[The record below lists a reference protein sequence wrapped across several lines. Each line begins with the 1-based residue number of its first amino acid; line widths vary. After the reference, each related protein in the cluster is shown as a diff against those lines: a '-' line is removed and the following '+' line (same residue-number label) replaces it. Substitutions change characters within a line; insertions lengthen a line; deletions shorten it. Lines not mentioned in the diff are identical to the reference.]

1 MMGCG
6 RAAPAWLQVVGG
18 LWAVW
23 ALVAPRPV
31 GGYNL
36 SPAHSRRMDGPPNS
50 HFGFSVALWSDDAS
64 VKRVVVGAPRGR
76 NGTSGR
82 GQVTLGNIFFCDVDG
97 PVVCR
102 PDARLPTVS
111 TADFSEAALNVL
123 GDPQVTAELEEK
135 KAGLGRPKNVMG
147 FGHSLSTLKQDVSLL
162 AACAPRYPRYES
174 ASVEVRGACFVRTS
188 PDSDPKTHLPF
199 PHRTPI
205 LNTIQNA
212 MLGFSAA
219 LDDTGSY
226 VVMGGPTAF
235 NGEGMVFSSS
245 IKARGGRP
253 ANRLS
258 SGLQEPKNLDHTDSY
273 EGWALVLGNFDNGSH
288 SIAVSTV
295 NYGSYIGRVNI
306 YPKAMTA
313 NIRPIYTVYGQ
324 EVGAHFGYCLGSADV
339 DGDGAADLLVGAP
352 LSAGGVAGSLLPDA
366 GKVYVYYAP
375 MVKAVDKRPPTQLTG
390 VEAWGRF
397 GAAITSLGDIDQD
410 EYHDIAVAAPYAGV
424 NGQGAVYVFNGG
436 VDGLRLPHSQVIEA
450 SIFSGMMRGFGFSLD
465 GGLDIDDNG
474 YPDLIIGA
482 VESDTA
488 LLIRSAPVIRLVGSV
503 TFASETIM
511 AEDNSC
517 EVEAAGYRSFKGV
530 CFNLEVDLTYDTH
543 KKFNDLRMQF
553 KIVLKGPEDNS
564 LFGFKINNDHRYAPV
579 RTVNFRDKRS
589 PWSVQAFYKRVRSN
603 IGQSLSASVT
613 VSLVPAADDGKDE
626 VTIVPPVLDAASAT
640 FTTNTTLLCHDNT
653 TCFAQP
659 DLQIVAYTRPVT
671 LGKDLVEVEVEL
683 TVKDDPGYKVEVE
696 IRHPEG
702 LEFQRVEGEGRI
714 PSCSYHQLVNQIAD
728 SLTCIFEFIDA
739 DEMESFTLHFA
750 YDAAQMLAYLTSRSS
765 SALQLTL
772 GVTSDTEAE
781 TNAHNN
787 HVTVSVPVVLKAILY
802 TKAYSVLESATVVVN
817 QTTSSQELQKAKKD
831 PDTSFPVNKLGPH
844 LLHEF
849 SLTNR
854 GPSPVFGARLV
865 FQLPLYHD
873 DQLLTYHMEQPTVI
887 PSQVTC
893 SILPANPFH
902 LQPSVAQETG
912 VFKTTDSD
920 STTVGPDNTTVFPV
934 TSFTPQ
940 DTLTDGANATDG
952 REIRRRHVL
961 PQEYDEAAYML
972 TNQSV
977 VASPAPNHTTQL
989 RDKRLYSKDDHI
1001 KPLFCNLTKCI
1012 LTCEVGL
1019 LEAEATVSV
1028 SFSSHLITAAVSE
1041 MPVRSVSVASEM
1053 LVEVKQTNTTIINPR
1068 VTAVTQIFLQK
1079 PQKPQSFR
1087 DVPLWILLLAV
1098 AFAVLLVILIV
1109 FGLSKAG
1116 FFKRN
1121 RPPTAPK
1128 RKSLLQPSTQAVT
1141 HSDYEDD

>member
-6 RAAPAWLQVVGG
+6 RAAPAWLKVVGG

-102 PDARLPTVS
+102 PDARLPTVA
-111 TADFSEAALNVL
+111 TADFSEAALDVL

-147 FGHSLSTLKQDVSLL
+147 FGHSLSTLKQEASLL
-162 AACAPRYPRYES
+162 AACAPRYPRYEDS
-174 ASVEVRGACFVRTS
+174 SIQVRGACYITSS
-188 PDSDPKTHLPF
+188 PDSPPKLLLPCSN
-199 PHRTPI
+199 PAAQ
-205 LNTIQNA
+205 LNTFQDA

-219 LDDTGSY
+219 LDDTGSR
-226 VVMGGPTAF
+226 VVMGGPTAYS
-235 NGEGMVFSSS
+235 GEGMVFSSA

-313 NIRPIYTVYGQ
+313 NIRPLYTVYGQ

-352 LSAGGVAGSLLPDA
+352 LSAGGVSGSLLPDA

-410 EYHDIAVAAPYAGV
+410 GYHDIAVAAPYAGV
-424 NGQGAVYVFNGG
+424 DGQGAVYVFNGG

-450 SIFSGMMRGFGFSLD
+450 SVFSGKMRGFGFSLD

-482 VESDTA
+482 AESDTA

-553 KIVLKGPEDNS
+553 KMVLNGPEDNS

-739 DEMESFTLHFA
+739 DEMESFTLHFS

-765 SALQLTL
+765 AALQLTL

-893 SILPANPFH
+893 SILPTNPFH
-902 LQPSVAQETG
+902 LQLSNTSPRDNTSPRENT
-912 VFKTTDSD
+912 SP
-920 STTVGPDNTTVFPV
+920 PDNTSPRDNTWRLSINTVAGNAV
-934 TSFTPQ
+934 ANTSRDFLP
-940 DTLTDGANATDG
+940 G
-952 REIRRRHVL
+952 RRRRQIL
-961 PQEYDEAAYML
+961 SREAQVGSFEL
-972 TNQSV
+972 TSQSLEWSS
-977 VASPAPNHTTQL
+977 AHMAT
-989 RDKRLYSKDDHI
+989 RLQDHERSYYSKDVPS
-1001 KPLFCNLTKCI
+1001 KTLACNLTRCSV
-1012 LTCEVGL
+1012 LCEVGL

-1041 MPVRSVSVASEM
+1041 MPYRSLSVVSWMSAELDQDNS
-1053 LVEVKQTNTTIINPR
+1053 TIINPL
-1068 VTAVTQIFLQK
+1068 TNAVTQVFLQRALERR
-1079 PQKPQSFR
+1079 SLL
-1087 DVPLWILLLAV
+1087 DVPLWILLVAV
-1098 AFAVLLVILIV
+1098 AASVLLILLIIAALWKV
-1109 FGLSKAG
+1109 G
-1116 FFKRN
+1116 FFKRT
-1121 RPPTAPK
+1121 RPPTAPRGK
-1128 RKSLLQPSTQAVT
+1128 RQLLPSSQHVNTQ
-1141 HSDYEDD
+1141 